1 MDRVATKYRFVV
13 SERTPLWCVLPAVI
27 LAIASPTV
35 SEAQVSFNRDI
46 APILANHCYEC
57 HGPDES
63 QRQSGLRLDV
73 RSSAVSPGESGK
85 PAIAAHAS
93 AASEL
98 VRRIMSRTDERMP
111 PPDTGDLLSPKEI
124 ELLRQWID
132 AGARWQTHWAF
143 EPVDVGRLPEVNDAR
158 WSRNPIDRF
167 VFKQLQEHHL
177 KPTNRADSSTLIR
190 RLSFGLLGLPPHAK
204 DVEAFVNEARP
215 DAYERLIER
224 LLASPAYGERWG
236 RHWLDVAR
244 YADSNGGDENQA
256 YPLAHRYRDYVIKV
270 LNDDLTYDRFVMQQL
285 AGDLLPPTDDELLQQ
300 DRLTATGYLAI
311 GMKILA
317 EQDPIKKRA
326 DMVDEQIDTFGRTFL
341 GLSLGCARCH
351 DHKFDPVPTRDYYA
365 LAGIF
370 HSSEP
375 MDRPIRF
382 REFESR
388 QALFEQQSQKY
399 VESIDAIQAQL
410 DSAEI
415 WIDREAESFDRG
427 NVVVDHEEYGA
438 EIGIISDPGAQD
450 NFAEYDLEKLSEPGT
465 FLLQIR
471 YAAAQ
476 ARPGQVKINGM
487 VALAEALTMATGG
500 WQPDAQQ
507 WHSEG
512 ILSLSP
518 GKHTLRIE
526 SKPLMSHL
534 DRIRLRRIG
543 GAEEALW
550 QKIKTLKGEFQNW
563 QQQRPVPTEVM
574 SIADQEIQNTRLHVR
589 GSHLDLGSEVPRGFL
604 SVIGGDQSSIPADTS
619 GRRELA
625 RWLTHHPAAVHLT
638 SRVIVNRLWQ
648 WHFGRGLVA
657 TPDDFGVRGAMPSH
671 PRLLDYLA
679 SYLVDHEWSL
689 KAVHRLIVESE
700 TYCLSS
706 VDVDPV
712 AVRIDPANRLLWRRE
727 MSRLDAEAIRDS
739 LLYHAGELS
748 NGIGNAA
755 LSVKSQDPS
764 PEDMRNNL
772 AVYENSRRRSV
783 YLPIVRSNVY
793 EFLTLF
799 DFPSASTPVGKRD
812 QTTIPTQSLWL
823 MNSPFVIRCA
833 DAVGRQLPV
842 EDQAVESAIRQLYL
856 HLFARVPTAEEV
868 AAGRSFM
875 RSVATLDISE
885 FDERYVGWSMYC
897 QTLFAS
903 NEFVYVK

>member
-1 MDRVATKYRFVV
+1 
-13 SERTPLWCVLPAVI
+13 
-27 LAIASPTV
+27 
-35 SEAQVSFNRDI
+35 
-46 APILANHCYEC
+46 
-57 HGPDES
+57 
-63 QRQSGLRLDV
+63 
-73 RSSAVSPGESGK
+73 
-85 PAIAAHAS
+85 
-93 AASEL
+93 
-98 VRRIMSRTDERMP
+98 
-111 PPDTGDLLSPKEI
+111 
-124 ELLRQWID
+124 
-132 AGARWQTHWAF
+132 
-143 EPVDVGRLPEVNDAR
+143 
-158 WSRNPIDRF
+158 
-167 VFKQLQEHHL
+167 
-177 KPTNRADSSTLIR
+177 
-190 RLSFGLLGLPPHAK
+190 
-204 DVEAFVNEARP
+204 
-215 DAYERLIER
+215 
-224 LLASPAYGERWG
+224 
-236 RHWLDVAR
+236 
-244 YADSNGGDENQA
+244 
-256 YPLAHRYRDYVIKV
+256 
-270 LNDDLTYDRFVMQQL
+270 
-285 AGDLLPPTDDELLQQ
+285 
-300 DRLTATGYLAI
+300 
-311 GMKILA
+311 
-317 EQDPIKKRA
+317 
-326 DMVDEQIDTFGRTFL
+326 
-341 GLSLGCARCH
+341 
-351 DHKFDPVPTRDYYA
+351 
-365 LAGIF
+365 
-370 HSSEP
+370 
-375 MDRPIRF
+375 
-382 REFESR
+382 
-388 QALFEQQSQKY
+388 
-399 VESIDAIQAQL
+399 
-410 DSAEI
+410 
-415 WIDREAESFDRG
+415 
-427 NVVVDHEEYGA
+427 
-438 EIGIISDPGAQD
+438 
-450 NFAEYDLEKLSEPGT
+450 
-465 FLLQIR
+465 
-471 YAAAQ
+471 
-476 ARPGQVKINGM
+476 
-487 VALAEALTMATGG
+487 
-500 WQPDAQQ
+500 
-507 WHSEG
+507 
-512 ILSLSP
+512 
-518 GKHTLRIE
+518 
-526 SKPLMSHL
+526 
-534 DRIRLRRIG
+534 
-543 GAEEALW
+543 
-550 QKIKTLKGEFQNW
+550 
-563 QQQRPVPTEVM
+563 VM

-625 RWLTHHPAAVHLT
+625 RWLTHHPAAAHLT

-856 HLFARVPTAEEV
+856 RLFARVPTAEEV